1 MAAKPGTAKD
11 NLQKDLHSILAS
23 TEGKIDPAT
32 ARKIK
37 EAMDR
42 LLEQDN
48 KFNREILVN
57 AVDELLIIGD
67 SKELH
72 KEEIKKILKFLESL
86 KGFLS
91 KGLKNLYE
99 YDNLL
104 KEEQRKV
111 NQRIEDIREEHRA
124 RFGR

>member
-1 MAAKPGTAKD
+1 MVAIPTTTKD
-11 NLQKDLHSILAS
+11 SLQTDLNSVLA
-23 TEGKIDPAT
+23 TVEGKLDAAT
-32 ARKIK
+32 AQKIK
-37 EAMDR
+37 QAMDR

-48 KFNREILVN
+48 KFNREILVS

-72 KEEIKKILKFLESL
+72 KDEIKKILKFLESL
-86 KGFLS
+86 KDFLT

-99 YDNLL
+99 YDNIL
-104 KEEQRKV
+104 KAEQRKV
-111 NQRIEDIREEHRA
+111 KDRIEDVRETQRI

>member
-1 MAAKPGTAKD
+1 MSITRKD
-11 NLQKDLHSILAS
+11 NLQSDLNSVLLS
-23 TEGKIDPAT
+23 VEGKVDPAVIK
-32 ARKIK
+32 KIQR
-37 EAMDR
+37 AMDN

-48 KFNREILVN
+48 KFNREILTHS
-57 AVDELLIIGD
+57 VDELLILGD

-86 KGFLS
+86 KDFLT

-99 YDNLL
+99 YDNML

-111 NQRIEDIREEHRA
+111 NTKIADIQEKQGFRI
-124 RFGR
+124 GRR

>member
-1 MAAKPGTAKD
+1 MVKPTTTKD
-11 NLQKDLHSILAS
+11 SLQTDLNTVL
-23 TEGKIDPAT
+23 TTVEGKIDPET
-32 ARKIK
+32 AKKIK
-37 EAMDR
+37 QAMDK

-48 KFNREILVN
+48 KFNREVLVS

-86 KGFLS
+86 KDFLTR
-91 KGLKNLYE
+91 GLKNLYE
-99 YDNLL
+99 YDNVL

-111 NQRIEDIREEHRA
+111 RERIVDMRETQRM